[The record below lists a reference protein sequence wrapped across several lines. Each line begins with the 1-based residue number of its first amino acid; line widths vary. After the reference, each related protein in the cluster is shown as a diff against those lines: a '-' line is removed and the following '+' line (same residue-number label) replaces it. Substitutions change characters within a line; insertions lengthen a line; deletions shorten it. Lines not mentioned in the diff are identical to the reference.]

1 MIVTTHTDTIR
12 GYDVTAETC
21 TDPNDPARG
30 EWVDVF
36 VTTADG
42 RFTNSLALLGDLGR
56 FDDGPAISGS
66 AVDAITRWAIR
77 RGY

>member
-1 MIVTTHTDTIR
+1 MTTYTDTVR
-12 GYDVTAETC
+12 GYSVVAETC

-30 EWVDVF
+30 EWLDVF

-42 RFTNSLALLGDLGR
+42 RFSNSLACLEGEGR
-56 FDDGPAISGS
+56 FDDGPAIPQS
-66 AVDAITRWAIR
+66 AIDEITRWAIR